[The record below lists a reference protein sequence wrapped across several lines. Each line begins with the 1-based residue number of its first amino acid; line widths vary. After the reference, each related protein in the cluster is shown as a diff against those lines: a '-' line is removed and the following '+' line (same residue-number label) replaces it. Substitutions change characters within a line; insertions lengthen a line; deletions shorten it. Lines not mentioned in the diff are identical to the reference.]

1 MGTLHVTAE
10 HRHLGR

>member
-1 MGTLHVTAE
+1 MGVLHVAVE

>member
-1 MGTLHVTAE
+1 MEALHMTLE

>member
-1 MGTLHVTAE
+1 MGVLHVTIE